1 MIPLIADTHVHI
13 WDLKKA
19 HYAWLENDPS
29 ILNRTYAIDELE
41 TERIA
46 AGVSHGI
53 LVQAANNVE
62 DTDWMLQVAAS
73 TPWISGVVGWLPL
86 NNPDATAA
94 LLENKYLKNQYFK
107 GVRHLIH
114 NETDPKWLLQPAVL
128 ESLELLADKNIPYDV
143 VGVLPSHIS
152 TALAVAEKIPR
163 LKMIYDH
170 LNQPPIVA
178 NERFGVWGEL
188 MQVAALHKNF
198 YVKISGLPIP
208 SGIDLIKPYI
218 AFAIEHFGINRCF
231 CGGDWPVS
239 LLSGSYHKTW
249 KTYIEIIETLVD
261 APTTTKILY
270 SNAAKFY
277 SF

>member
-1 MIPLIADTHVHI
+1 MTQLIADTHIHI
-13 WDLKKA
+13 WDFKKA
-19 HYAWLENDPS
+19 QYTWLEKDTS

-73 TPWISGVVGWLPL
+73 TPWIAGVVGWLPL

-94 LLENKYLKNQYFK
+94 LLENKYLKNQFFK

-114 NETDPKWLLQPAVL
+114 NETDPKWLLQPAML
-128 ESLELLADKNIPYDV
+128 ESLTLLAEKNIPYDI
-143 VGVLPSHIS
+143 VGVLPSHIN
-152 TALAVAEKIPR
+152 TALVVAEKIPH
-163 LKMIYDH
+163 LKMVFDH
-170 LNQPPIVA
+170 LNQPPIAA

-188 MQVAALHKNF
+188 MKVAALHKNF

-208 SGIDLIKPYI
+208 FGNNLIEPYI
-218 AFAIEHFGINRCF
+218 AFAIEHFGIDRCF

-249 KTYIEIIETLVD
+249 KTYIEIIEALVD
-261 APTTTKILY
+261 APAAAKILY
-270 SNAAKFY
+270 SNAANFY